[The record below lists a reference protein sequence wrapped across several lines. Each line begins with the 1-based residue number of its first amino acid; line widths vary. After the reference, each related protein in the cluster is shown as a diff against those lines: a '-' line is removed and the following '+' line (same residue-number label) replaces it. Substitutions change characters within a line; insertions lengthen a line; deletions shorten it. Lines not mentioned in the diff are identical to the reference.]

1 MIPFEDRKD
10 IVRDPFSKA
19 ILSRDKIGFLA
30 AKKNKEQESRYIKL
44 EKEVNKLKNDTHQI
58 KEMLQQ
64 LLNRGTK

>member
-19 ILSRDKIGFLA
+19 ILSRDKVGFLT

-44 EKEVNKLKNDTHQI
+44 EKEVNQLKNDTHQI

-64 LLNRGTK
+64 LLNRGIK